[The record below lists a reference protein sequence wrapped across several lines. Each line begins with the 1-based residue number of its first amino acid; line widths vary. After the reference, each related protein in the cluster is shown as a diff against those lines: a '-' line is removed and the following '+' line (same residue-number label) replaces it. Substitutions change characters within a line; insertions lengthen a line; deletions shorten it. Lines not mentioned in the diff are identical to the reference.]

1 MKKAYLFAGISIL
14 LWSTIATVS
23 KLLLEHLGSYEV
35 LCISALFAAL
45 ALLVINIAT
54 GNIRHLRQYRF
65 KDYLTIVLIG
75 LPGTFF
81 YNVFLYAGTDL
92 LQASQ
97 AFTINY
103 LWPIMSVVFAC
114 IILKETMTPRIAAA
128 IAVSLLGVVTVAGE
142 GLFRFDAQTLK
153 GVAMC
158 VLAAICYGAF
168 TALNKKW
175 TYDKYLSMMIAFF
188 ATFVLC
194 LPATLAAGSS
204 LSLSTGQLLGLGWNG
219 VFVLA
224 IATTTWAIAL
234 DNGQTAKISNLAYIT
249 PFLSLVWTFLIL
261 NEVPGIWSIAGL
273 AIIVLG
279 IFIQL
284 KGKE

>member
-1 MKKAYLFAGISIL
+1 MKKAYIFAGISIL

-23 KLLLEHLGSYEV
+23 KLLLEHLDSYEV
-35 LCISALFAAL
+35 LCISALFAAF
-45 ALLVINIAT
+45 ALLVTNIAA
-54 GNIRHLRQYRF
+54 GKIKILQKYRL
-65 KDYLTIVLIG
+65 KDYLIIILIG

-81 YNVFLYAGTDL
+81 YNVFLYSGTNL

-114 IILKETMTPRIAAA
+114 IILKVKMTPRIAIA
-128 IAVSLLGVVTVAGE
+128 IAVSLLGVTAVAGE
-142 GLFRFDAQTLK
+142 GLLRFDAQTLK
-153 GVAMC
+153 GAAMC
-158 VLAAICYGAF
+158 VLAAVCYGVF

-175 TYDKYLSMMIAFF
+175 AYDKSLSLMIAFF
-188 ATFVLC
+188 ATFILC
-194 LPATLAAGSS
+194 LPFALSS
-204 LSLSTGQLLGLGWNG
+204 DRPFSLPIGQLLGLGWNG

-249 PFLSLVWTFLIL
+249 PFLSLIWTFLIL
-261 NEVPGIWSIAGL
+261 KEVPSIWSVAGL

-284 KGKE
+284 KGSE